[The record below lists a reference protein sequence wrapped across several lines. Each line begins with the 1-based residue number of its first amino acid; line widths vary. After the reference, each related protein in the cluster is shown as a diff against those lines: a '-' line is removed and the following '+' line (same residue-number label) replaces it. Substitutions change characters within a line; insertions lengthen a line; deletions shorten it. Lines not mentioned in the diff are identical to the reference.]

1 MHLLL
6 DTHVLLWA
14 AGMPDKLPSQ
24 AVNLIQDH
32 GNRLLFSAANIW
44 EVTIKRG
51 LGRSDFRVEPEV
63 LRRGLTENGYHEL
76 AITSTHALAVGHLPA
91 IHKDPFD
98 RMLVAQA
105 GSEGLL
111 LLTADEVVAKY
122 PGPIQL
128 IKAPAG

>member
-6 DTHVLLWA
+6 DTHILLWA
-14 AGMPDKLPSQ
+14 AGIPERLPNQ
-24 AVNLIQDH
+24 AVDLIQDPD
-32 GNRLLFSAANIW
+32 NRLLFSAANIW
-44 EVTIKRG
+44 EITIKRG

-63 LRRGLTENGYHEL
+63 LRRGLLEHGYEEL

-122 PGPIQL
+122 PGPISH
-128 IKAPAG
+128 I

>member
-14 AGMPDKLPSQ
+14 AGMPDKLPGQ
-24 AVNLIQDH
+24 VIDLIQDPNNH
-32 GNRLLFSAANIW
+32 LLFSAANIW
-44 EVTIKRG
+44 EITIKRG
-51 LGRSDFRVEPEV
+51 LDRSDFRVEPEV
-63 LRRGLTENGYHEL
+63 LRRGLIENGYDEL
-76 AITSTHALAVGHLPA
+76 GITSTHAIAVGHLPN

-111 LLTADEVVAKY
+111 LITVDEVVAKY
-122 PGPIQL
+122 PGPIRL
-128 IKAPAG
+128 F